1 MPYFKSNR
9 VAPRRVRFAAIFCAT
24 VSGDPT

>member
-1 MPYFKSNR
+1 MPYFKSKR
-9 VAPRRVRFAAIFCAT
+9 LAPRMVRFAAIFYAT